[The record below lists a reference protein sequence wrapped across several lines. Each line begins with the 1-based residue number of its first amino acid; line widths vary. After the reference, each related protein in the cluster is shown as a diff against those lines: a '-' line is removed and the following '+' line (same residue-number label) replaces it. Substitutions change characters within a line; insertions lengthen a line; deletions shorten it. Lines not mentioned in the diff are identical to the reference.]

1 MRQLKISR
9 DRVLRTSLG
18 AAILAGAG
26 ATALAL
32 AHPVSVQAALGAM
45 SESHDM
51 RPAKTKTTSCN
62 SGVNTGCVTGSN
74 SGEGAG
80 VVGNNTGTGTGPG
93 IQGNARGEL
102 ADGVGG
108 FSSKGFGVSGV
119 GATGGVIGS
128 CSGTGSKCSAAGVT
142 GGSESGPGVTGSS
155 DSGAGVTGESDSA
168 DGVDGTAQGSGNG
181 VFGTSNGGTTAGYGV
196 EGSSSGK
203 DAGVGGFN
211 SNSTV
216 NLAAGVYGFS
226 SVGYGVYGQTGSSS
240 SYGVYSDG
248 NAFVDGEIFTS
259 GSCKDGC
266 TRTRHVAAFASRTT
280 QPAIEDVGETVLR
293 DGVARVALAADYANT
308 IDLSKPYVVTLTPE
322 GDAALY
328 VASRTA
334 SGFEVR
340 QIGGGRSSIA
350 FAYRIV
356 AKPYGF
362 KDERLPFKSVP
373 DGPAFKQSR
382 TVHPPAL
389 PH

>member
-1 MRQLKISR
+1 MRQLKILR
-9 DRVLRTSLG
+9 GRALRTSLG

-32 AHPVSVQAALGAM
+32 AHPAGVQAALGAM
-45 SESHDM
+45 SSGHSVQ
-51 RPAKTKTTSCN
+51 PAKAKSCN
-62 SGVNTGCVTGSN
+62 SGLNTGCLAGTN

-80 VVGNNTGTGTGPG
+80 VYGNNTGNGPG
-93 IQGNARGEL
+93 VQGNASGEGD
-102 ADGVGG
+102 AGV
-108 FSSKGFGVSGV
+108 FGVSSKSFGV
-119 GATGGVIGS
+119 EGSGAFGGVSGFCTGSS
-128 CSGTGSKCSAAGVT
+128 CSGQPGVS
-142 GGSESGPGVTGSS
+142 GDSESGPGVDGFST
-155 DSGAGVTGESDSA
+155 SGAGVVASSDSA
-168 DGVDGTAQGSGNG
+168 DGVDGTAEGSGNG
-181 VFGTSNGGTTAGYGV
+181 VFGTSNGGSQAGYGV
-196 EGSSSGK
+196 EGNSSGK

-226 SVGYGVYGQTGSSS
+226 SEGYGVYGQTGSGS
-240 SYGVYSDG
+240 SYGLYSEG

-266 TRTRHVAAFASRTT
+266 SKTRHVAAFASRTS
-280 QPAIEDVGETVLR
+280 QPTIEDVGEAVLR
-293 DGVARVALAADYANT
+293 DGAARVALAADFANT

-322 GDAALY
+322 GDAGLY
-328 VASRTA
+328 VASRTG

-340 QIGGGRSSIA
+340 QLGGGRSSIA

-362 KDERLPFKSVP
+362 KDERLPFQSVP
-373 DGPAFKQSR
+373 SGPAFKQHR
-382 TVHPPAL
+382 IVHPPAV